1 MHLVYIT
8 YIISEK
14 NKLVGFITFIPFIIA
29 IIINCC
35 LLFNVSPVLTNFIN
49 DTSSYSL
56 ISNSMSLLFSFIYL
70 IITVSIFYGL
80 YNIIKIKGNKTFSI
94 IFILLAIGFI
104 TTLIIGFTPTMLIS
118 ISRMYVMLYGSL
130 AVLSYYLIKD
140 LL

>member
-1 MHLVYIT
+1 
-8 YIISEK
+8 
-14 NKLVGFITFIPFIIA
+14 
-29 IIINCC
+29 
-35 LLFNVSPVLTNFIN
+35 
-49 DTSSYSL
+49 
-56 ISNSMSLLFSFIYL
+56 MSLLFSFIYL

-80 YNIIKIKGNKTFSI
+80 YNIRKIKGNKTFSI